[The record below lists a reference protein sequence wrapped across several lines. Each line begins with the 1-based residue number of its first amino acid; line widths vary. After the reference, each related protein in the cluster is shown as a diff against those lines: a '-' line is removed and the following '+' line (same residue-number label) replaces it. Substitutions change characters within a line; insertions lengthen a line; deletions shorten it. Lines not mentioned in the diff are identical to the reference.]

1 MPQQLRCYSQL
12 RRRVSRDVTQFP
24 ATGGRSDGMMLA
36 LVLALMMAAAV
47 FTVLWPLSRSREI
60 VSSVAAGAASDVAV
74 YRDQLDEIE
83 RDRAAGVIGADEAQA
98 AQVEVSRR
106 LLGAAETSEVETF
119 SDDIA
124 ARRFRRRA
132 TALAALVL
140 IPVGA
145 AFVYLAVGSPSLP
158 GQALAD
164 RTDIREQNSLPAMIA
179 KIETHLEQNPADGR
193 GWEVVAPVYMRLGR
207 YDDAVRAD
215 RNTIKYLGESSV
227 RLGNLG
233 EALISQANGVI
244 TAEAKS
250 LFEKIAMADSKDAR
264 AQYYVGLAAE
274 QDGRR
279 EEAAKTWR
287 ALIAQAAA
295 DAPWLP
301 AVKEALARIDG
312 SVPPG
317 ASGPNAEDIAMS
329 AEMSPADREKMV
341 RGMVDRLS
349 VRLHEDGSDVEGW
362 LRLMRAHVVL
372 GERDKAAAA
381 AADARRALK
390 DAPDKLRRIDDGA
403 KSFGLGG

>member
-1 MPQQLRCYSQL
+1 
-12 RRRVSRDVTQFP
+12 
-24 ATGGRSDGMMLA
+24 
-36 LVLALMMAAAV
+36 
-47 FTVLWPLSRSREI
+47 
-60 VSSVAAGAASDVAV
+60 
-74 YRDQLDEIE
+74 
-83 RDRAAGVIGADEAQA
+83 VIGADEAQA

-106 LLGAAETSEVETF
+106 LLGAAETSEAETF
-119 SDDIA
+119 SDSITG
-124 ARRFRRRA
+124 RRFRRRA
-132 TALAALVL
+132 TALVALVL
-140 IPVGA
+140 MPVGA
-145 AFVYLAVGSPSLP
+145 AVVYLAVGSPALP
-158 GQALAD
+158 GQALAE

-215 RNTIKYLGESSV
+215 RNVIKYLGESSA

-250 LFEKIAMADSKDAR
+250 LFEKIATTDGADAR

-279 EEAAKTWR
+279 VDAAKTWR
-287 ALIAQAAA
+287 GLIAQAPA
-295 DAPWLP
+295 DAPWLSG
-301 AVKEALARIDG
+301 VKEALARVEG
-312 SVPPG
+312 G
-317 ASGPNAEDIAMS
+317 AAAAAPGPNAEDVALA

-349 VRLHEDGSDVEGW
+349 ARLHEDGSDVDGW

-372 GERDKAAAA
+372 GERDKATAVAS
-381 AADARRALK
+381 DARRALK
-390 DAPDKLRRIDDGA
+390 DAPDKLRRIDDSA
-403 KSFGLGG
+403 KTFGLGG